1 MTTDDKKTMIYGLRH
16 RKEFTMVTMRREKKK
31 VEILIRDDLTCK
43 ETKVTLMD
51 VELSSPYDVLGVYD
65 APESEDEVEVKGRDG
80 NAYWVKL
87 APHARAQLR
96 S

>member
-1 MTTDDKKTMIYGLRH
+1 MH
-16 RKEFTMVTMRREKKK
+16 A
-31 VEILIRDDLTCK
+31 C
-43 ETKVTLMD
+43 
-51 VELSSPYDVLGVYD
+51 PYDVLGVYD
-65 APESEDEVEVKGRDG
+65 APESEDEVKVKGRDG